1 MLAADEAIGP
11 RVATLISRSAHDLV
25 AIATPP
31 STVDNPRSLP
41 STARSLAIP
50 CLDARRLDSNELV
63 DEIRSVDADVLV
75 NVHSLTKVSTDV
87 LDLFAVGAWN
97 LHPGPLPEG
106 AGANV
111 PSWAIAL
118 GWESHG
124 VTLHK
129 MTAEYDD
136 GHISFEDRFRIAPNA
151 TGLTL
156 SAECSRRGLGLLAQL
171 LEALESP
178 ATVPAVPQ
186 DPSQRRYFGRKQPHD
201 GIVAWSWPASQIE
214 AYVRACDFRPFP
226 SPWAP
231 PQAKVGATVYEL
243 LSVEVGEH
251 ATEPA
256 GSIMA
261 GDSLS
266 VASAD
271 RWVTLTEV
279 REVET

>member
-11 RVATLISRSAHDLV
+11 RVATLISRSAHDLA

-31 STVDNPRSLP
+31 STVDNPRSLS

-50 CLDARRLDSNELV
+50 CLDARQLDSESLV
-63 DEIRSVDADVLV
+63 DDIRSVDADVLV
-75 NVHSLTKVSTDV
+75 NVHSLTKISTNV
-87 LDLFAVGAWN
+87 LDLFTVGAWN

-136 GHISFEDRFRIAPNA
+136 GHISYEERFPIAPNA

-171 LEALESP
+171 LAALERP
-178 ATVPAVPQ
+178 TTVPAMPQ
-186 DPSQRRYFGRKQPHD
+186 ERSLRRYFGRKQPHD

-214 AYVRACDFRPFP
+214 AFVRACDFRPFP

-231 PQAKVGATVYEL
+231 PQATIGTTVYEL
-243 LSVEVGEH
+243 LSVEIGEH
-251 ATEPA
+251 TTEPA
-256 GSIMA
+256 GTIMA

-266 VASAD
+266 IATAD
-271 RWVTLTEV
+271 RWITLTEV